1 MFIQKLFLKFQ
12 APYPGYQSDEEETAK
27 SMSYEEKRKL
37 SLDINK
43 LPGDKI
49 AKVCRSCKKFSF
61 SGITVINHRE
71 IKILLFNVYLTVGK
85 QKPPGGIPLGD
96 FCFPI
101 IFNLPISQIFC
112 QIVVG

>member
-1 MFIQKLFLKFQ
+1 MKQNYHFQRGLAQYKHATLALSFL
-12 APYPGYQSDEEETAK
+12 G
-27 SMSYEEKRKL
+27 
-37 SLDINK
+37 INTT
-43 LPGDKI
+43 
-49 AKVCRSCKKFSF
+49 F
-61 SGITVINHRE
+61 SGITLINHRG

-85 QKPPGGIPLGD
+85 QKPPSGISPGG

>member
-1 MFIQKLFLKFQ
+1 MFFLLIDQFICT
-12 APYPGYQSDEEETAK
+12 YT
-27 SMSYEEKRKL
+27 
-37 SLDINK
+37 
-43 LPGDKI
+43 
-49 AKVCRSCKKFSF
+49 F

-85 QKPPGGIPLGD
+85 QKPTGGIPLGD

>member
-1 MFIQKLFLKFQ
+1 MVIHKLFLNFQ

-49 AKVCRSCKKFSF
+49 AKVCK
-61 SGITVINHRE
+61 TNLVIKPFLRGV
-71 IKILLFNVYLTVGK
+71 KIRLDY
-85 QKPPGGIPLGD
+85 
-96 FCFPI
+96 
-101 IFNLPISQIFC
+101 
-112 QIVVG
+112 

>member
-1 MFIQKLFLKFQ
+1 MEDVCNKYTQKELVSSVDATYYLKI
-12 APYPGYQSDEEETAK
+12 
-27 SMSYEEKRKL
+27 RR
-37 SLDINK
+37 IH
-43 LPGDKI
+43 
-49 AKVCRSCKKFSF
+49 SCMIKKPF

-71 IKILLFNVYLTVGK
+71 IKILLFNVYVTVGK
-85 QKPPGGIPLGD
+85 QKPPGGILLGD